1 MAKPLRLW
9 LGFAASV
16 VLCTTAGAQTIY
28 KSEKN
33 GVTTYST
40 KPSADSNV
48 VKLPELSVIPSHT
61 NHGSASTGAMPNLP
75 APPVPDSMIPGN
87 NPNLLP
93 PPPPSLGAKPAA
105 KAPTRE
111 ELQVQL
117 SKARVELAAQEEVRL
132 GDERNY
138 QKKLDRVKPFQD
150 RVDELTRALSVT
162 P

>member
-1 MAKPLRLW
+1 MAKPLHLW
-9 LGFAASV
+9 LGFAASI

-33 GVTTYST
+33 GVTTYTT
-40 KPSADSNV
+40 KPSADANV
-48 VKLPELSVIPSHT
+48 VKLPELSVIPGHNSH
-61 NHGSASTGAMPNLP
+61 STGAMPNLP

-93 PPPPSLGAKPAA
+93 PPPPSLGAKPST

-111 ELQVQL
+111 ELQMQL
-117 SKARVELAAQEEVRL
+117 SKARVDLAAQEEVRL

-150 RVDELTRALSVT
+150 RVDELTRALSVA

>member
-1 MAKPLRLW
+1 MAKPLHLW
-9 LGFAASV
+9 LGFAASI

-40 KPSADSNV
+40 KPSADANV
-48 VKLPELSVIPSHT
+48 VKLPELSVIPG
-61 NHGSASTGAMPNLP
+61 HGGRASAGAMPNLP

-105 KAPTRE
+105 RGQRKKSCKSNSPKPALNWPPRKRCVWATNATT
-111 ELQVQL
+111 
-117 SKARVELAAQEEVRL
+117 K
-132 GDERNY
+132 RN
-138 QKKLDRVKPFQD
+138 
-150 RVDELTRALSVT
+150 LTG
-162 P
+162 

>member
-1 MAKPLRLW
+1 MAKPLHLW
-9 LGFAASV
+9 LEFAASI

-40 KPSADSNV
+40 KPSADANV
-48 VKLPELSVIPSHT
+48 VKLPELSVIPG
-61 NHGSASTGAMPNLP
+61 HGGRASAGAMPNLP

-105 KAPTRE
+105 RGPTKE
-111 ELQVQL
+111 ELQIQL

-150 RVDELTRALSVT
+150 RVDELTRALSVM